1 MLPYMRLNARGLLLR
16 TNYYLGTKRWFTL
29 TIDQVDELR
38 LIQLKQELGK
48 RGQRTSGTKGS
59 LRERL
64 KELMRTEGVIVPPDD
79 ETEERVSQ
87 EEEEEDSLSPEMV
100 DGLRLIKLKQ
110 ALTSRGESTSG
121 TKGELRERLKSLLL
135 SRKKKGKLALE
146 EIKVL
151 SLHEIKKE
159 LAKRGEAT
167 FGARSVLVT
176 RLEKIVEKEQK
187 RIPKVDLDIVDLSK
201 PHPKMEEQVKYLE
214 KEPRLAGNLNDVMGR
229 PEAKELV
236 DGMARV
242 DWKLLQET
250 GAIATA
256 ADKDPE
262 MKYLLNV
269 DRVKK
274 FLEEGIPDT
283 ESLVNLLDDKE
294 NLRKVLRV
302 ISICEKL

>member
-1 MLPYMRLNARGLLLR
+1 MLPYMRLNARGLLHR
-16 TNYYLGTKRWFTL
+16 TNYWLGTKRWFSL
-29 TIDQVDELR
+29 TIDQVDNLR

-48 RGQRTSGTKGS
+48 RGERTSGTKGA

-64 KELMRTEGVIVPPDD
+64 KELMRTEGVIVSPD
-79 ETEERVSQ
+79 EAEEKVS
-87 EEEEEDSLSPEMV
+87 ENEDDSITPEMV
-100 DGLRLIKLKQ
+100 DGLRLIELKK
-110 ALTSRGESTSG
+110 ALSSRGESTSG
-121 TKGELRERLKSLLL
+121 TKGDLRERLKSLLT
-135 SRKKKGKLALE
+135 SRRKKGKLEIE
-146 EIKVL
+146 EIKAL

-159 LAKRGEAT
+159 LSKRGEDT
-167 FGARSVLVT
+167 FGAKSVLAK

-187 RIPKVDLDIVDLSK
+187 RVPQVDLDIVDLSK
-201 PHPKMEEQVKYLE
+201 PHPKMEEQIKYLE

-250 GAIATA
+250 GAIAKA

-269 DRVKK
+269 ERVKK

-283 ESLVNLLDDKE
+283 ESLVDLLDDKE